1 MKKLLMLLSLIFSL
15 GAFANIK
22 VGIVSVQKVINE
34 IKEGKKVTKELESSF
49 KKKQKQLSAEEEK
62 IKKLQQ
68 DFKKQVVVLSDKAKR
83 TKEKE
88 IGEMIMALK
97 EKTVGY
103 QREMTAQ
110 EQKLKKPIL
119 DKLKEIVDDVSKK
132 QNLDLTFEASASP
145 VIYSKTT
152 TDITGDVIKAY
163 DKKYSGN

>member
-1 MKKLLMLLSLIFSL
+1 MKKLVSLVLMLLSLSVS
-15 GAFANIK
+15 ANIK
-22 VGIVSVQKVINE
+22 VGIVSIQKVINS
-34 IKEGKKVTKELESSF
+34 IKEGKKVTKQLEGSF
-49 KKKQKQLSAEEEK
+49 KKKQKKLSAEEEK

-88 IGEMIMALK
+88 IGEKIMALK
-97 EKTVGY
+97 QKTVEY
-103 QREMTAQ
+103 QREMTTQ

-119 DKLKEIVDDVSKK
+119 DKLKKVVDDVSKK

-152 TDITGDVIKAY
+152 IDITSDVVKAY
-163 DKKYSGN
+163 DKKYGK

>member
-1 MKKLLMLLSLIFSL
+1 MKRFLALVVLVLSTS
-15 GAFANIK
+15 AFANIK
-22 VGIVSVQKVINE
+22 VGVVSIQKVINS
-34 IKEGKKVTKELESSF
+34 IKEGKKVTKELEGSF

-83 TKEKE
+83 TKENE

-97 EKTVGY
+97 QKTVEY

-119 DKLKEIVDDVSKK
+119 DKLKKVVDDVSKK

-152 TDITGDVIKAY
+152 VDITGDVIKAY
-163 DKKYSGN
+163 DQKYGK